1 MLILNPN
8 LTIRPY
14 PNCTAIM
21 EFKIDTKPTY
31 IVITPV
37 SNHLDANLAASLR
50 QKCNELTE
58 NGSDNYIVD
67 LHNCLD
73 ADPKSFHLLT
83 ELHEDCYGNSS
94 SLVFTGIQD
103 NVMSELKKDETDSA
117 INIVPTLQEAI
128 DIVSMEILE
137 RDLFDEE

>member
-1 MLILNPN
+1 
-8 LTIRPY
+8 
-14 PNCTAIM
+14 M

-37 SNHLDANLAASLR
+37 SNHLDANLAAGLR

-58 NGSDNYIVD
+58 NGSENYIVD

-73 ADPKSFHLLT
+73 ADSKSFHFLT
-83 ELHEDCYGNSS
+83 ELHEDCYSNNC
-94 SLVFTGIQD
+94 SLVFTQVQD
-103 NVMSELKKDETDSA
+103 AVMQELRKNETDSA
-117 INIVPTLQEAI
+117 INIAPSMQEAI

>member
-1 MLILNPN
+1 
-8 LTIRPY
+8 
-14 PNCTAIM
+14 M

-37 SNHLDANLAASLR
+37 YNHLDANLAAALR

-58 NGSDNYIVD
+58 NGSENYIVD

-73 ADPKSFHLLT
+73 ADARSFHLLT
-83 ELHEDCYGNSS
+83 ELHEDCYSNNC
-94 SLVFTGIQD
+94 SLVFTNIRDVVMQD
-103 NVMSELKKDETDSA
+103 LKKDETDSA
-117 INIVPTLQEAI
+117 INIAPSMQEAI

-137 RDLFDEE
+137 RDLFDED